1 MKSTTL
7 PLFKETKRLILRHL
21 ESYDY
26 ENWSQAFSSMRPP
39 QSNWDETNWVLS
51 ELTKAKFKEKL
62 KKELKRRAAD
72 SAYEF
77 SVFRKD
83 DGVLIGHISIDGIIR
98 GNFQNG
104 ILGYRIF
111 NNFWGEGYATEAC
124 SAAMQLA
131 FKELKLH
138 RVEAFIEPD
147 NKPSLKVAKRIKLRK
162 EGLSVR
168 RVFWKKKWINLSV
181 FAATCEDY
189 GIKYK
194 FPPKTK

>member
-1 MKSTTL
+1 MKSTTV
-7 PLFKETKRLILRHL
+7 PLYKETKRLILRHL
-21 ESYDY
+21 EPYDY

-39 QSNWDETNWVLS
+39 QSEWDETSWTLS

-62 KKELKRRAAD
+62 RKELKRRAAD
-72 SAYEF
+72 SAYEL

-83 DGVLIGHISIDGIIR
+83 DGMLIGHVAIDGIIR

-104 ILGYRIF
+104 VLGYRIF

-124 SAAMQLA
+124 AAAMQLA

-147 NKPSLKVAKRIKLRK
+147 NKPSLKVAKKIKLRK
-162 EGLSVR
+162 EGLSIR
-168 RVFWKKKWINLSV
+168 RVFFKKKWIDLSV
-181 FAATCEDY
+181 FAATSEDY

-194 FPPKTK
+194 FPLK